1 MLSQYTGSRRTP
13 CKQVRPLRGAE
24 YQGSLTS
31 NLFQSLVDCHPFTFQ
46 PLEHTLLLSSL
57 RQQLEYNMYCLS
69 LLNQKGGT
77 GKTTSVVSLADIWEQ
92 SGYDVLTIDMD
103 PQASL
108 SLWVHDRS
116 HLCTDLLLGKKDV
129 GNTVVG
135 TEWGFDL
142 VPSSRSL
149 SNLEESRDGD
159 VPERLD
165 KLLKVGEQV
174 YDVCLIDPPPSTG
187 FLVSLSV
194 AVSDEIVA
202 PVQTGQGA
210 IDGLIDTRHLT
221 NTLGGT
227 LGGLFACRVD
237 ERTVNDREMPG
248 ILKDNFPD
256 EALDTYIRET
266 VSVKEAEADGTPL
279 PTYASDATATEDY
292 KSLANELEFKIDE
305 PS

>member
-1 MLSQYTGSRRTP
+1 
-13 CKQVRPLRGAE
+13 
-24 YQGSLTS
+24 
-31 NLFQSLVDCHPFTFQ
+31 
-46 PLEHTLLLSSL
+46 
-57 RQQLEYNMYCLS
+57 MYCLS

-77 GKTTSVVSLADIWEQ
+77 GKTSSVVSLADIWEQ

-116 HLCTDLLLGKKDV
+116 DSCTDLLLGRGDAV
-129 GNTVVG
+129 DTVVG

-149 SNLEESRDGD
+149 SNLEGNRDGGA
-159 VPERLD
+159 PNRLERL
-165 KLLKVGEQV
+165 LRLGEEV
-174 YDVCLIDPPPSTG
+174 YDICLIDPPPSTG

-194 AVSDEIVA
+194 TVSDEVVS

-210 IDGLIDTRHLT
+210 IDGLVDTRHLLD
-221 NTLGGT
+221 TLGGT

-248 ILKDNFPD
+248 ILKENFPD
-256 EALDTYIRET
+256 YALDTYIRET
-266 VSVKEAEADGTPL
+266 VSVKEAEAEGTPP
-279 PTYASDATATEDY
+279 PTYAPRATAIEDY
-292 KSLANELEFKIDE
+292 KSLASELEPKIE
-305 PS
+305 ELSP